1 MPDNDQAD
9 AAGSSELL
17 PEHGAS
23 ASTDQTPRSSFP
35 PIRTL
40 PMLRPLHWIALGWR
54 DLRATGGRSLFY
66 GLFFAAMGLLLSV
79 VLAHAPAYLSA
90 LTCGFLLLGP
100 FLALGLYDLSRRL
113 EQRQS
118 GLLPTLFS
126 MQGRWSNIGVLALV
140 LAVVMMVWA
149 RASLIV
155 FALFYNRGMPSIEG
169 FLQQLL
175 SIDNLRFIVVYV
187 VRRRLVRQPGVCD
200 QLGFDPADAGPRY
213 RCSHRHHH
221 QHRRLAEKYSGGT
234 GMGPADYRLYRDR
247 LCHLVCRPD
256 RDDAADRPCDLACV
270 PGCCRTGSRKRVRP
284 FDFAQTYCI
293 KSARPTGLLVWR
305 ALCNK

>member
-1 MPDNDQAD
+1 MPDKDEAD
-9 AAGSSELL
+9 VAATSEPLPENGAAAG
-17 PEHGAS
+17 
-23 ASTDQTPRSSFP
+23 QTPPSSFP
-35 PIRTL
+35 PICTV

-54 DLRATGGRSLFY
+54 DLRATGGQSLFY
-66 GLFFAAMGLLLSV
+66 GLFFAGMGLLLSV

-169 FLQQLL
+169 FLLQLL
-175 SIDNLRFIVVYV
+175 SIDNLRFITAYFFIGALFASLVFAVSWVSIPLMLDRDTDAVSAIIISIGALLKNIPAALVWGLLIIACTVIGFATWYV
-187 VRRRLVRQPGVCD
+187 GLIVTMPLIGH
-200 QLGFDPADAGPRY
+200 ATWHA
-213 RCSHRHHH
+213 
-221 QHRRLAEKYSGGT
+221 
-234 GMGPADYRLYRDR
+234 YRD
-247 LCHLVCRPD
+247 VVGQ
-256 RDDAADRPCDLACV
+256 AAENV
-270 PGCCRTGSRKRVRP
+270 
-284 FDFAQTYCI
+284 
-293 KSARPTGLLVWR
+293 ARP
-305 ALCNK
+305 

>member
-1 MPDNDQAD
+1 MPEND
-9 AAGSSELL
+9 AADRAASSQLL
-17 PEHGAS
+17 PDKTDKTEKDGA
-23 ASTDQTPRSSFP
+23 ASPGKSPLSSFP
-35 PIRTL
+35 PIRTM
-40 PMLRPLHWIALGWR
+40 PMLQPLRWLALGWR

-66 GLFFAAMGLLLSV
+66 GLFFAGMGMLLST

-100 FLALGLYDLSRRL
+100 FLALGLYDMSRRL

-169 FLQQLL
+169 FLLQLL
-175 SIDNLRFIVVYV
+175 SIDNLRFIAVYFCVGALFAALVFAISWVSIPLMLDRDTDAVTAIIISIGAVLKNIPAALVWGLLIIACTAIGFATWYIGLIVTMPLIGHATWHAYRDVV
-187 VRRRLVRQPGVCD
+187 
-200 QLGFDPADAGPRY
+200 
-213 RCSHRHHH
+213 
-221 QHRRLAEKYSGGT
+221 
-234 GMGPADYRLYRDR
+234 GPAR
-247 LCHLVCRPD
+247 
-256 RDDAADRPCDLACV
+256 
-270 PGCCRTGSRKRVRP
+270 
-284 FDFAQTYCI
+284 Q
-293 KSARPTGLLVWR
+293 R
-305 ALCNK
+305 AG

>member
-1 MPDNDQAD
+1 MPDHDEAD
-9 AAGSSELL
+9 VNPGSNRFAAEGPPVGS
-17 PEHGAS
+17 G
-23 ASTDQTPRSSFP
+23 QTPPSSFP
-35 PIRTL
+35 PIRTI
-40 PMLRPLHWIALGWR
+40 PVLRPLRWIALGWR
-54 DLRATGGRSLFY
+54 DLRATGGQSLFY
-66 GLFFAAMGLLLSV
+66 GLFFAGMGLLLSM

-113 EQRQS
+113 EQSQS

-175 SIDNLRFIVVYV
+175 SVDNLRFISVYFVVGALFAGLVFAVSWVSIPLMLDRDTDAVTAIIISIGALLKNIPAALVWGLLIIACTAIGFATWYV
-187 VRRRLVRQPGVCD
+187 GLIVTMPLIGH
-200 QLGFDPADAGPRY
+200 ATWHA
-213 RCSHRHHH
+213 
-221 QHRRLAEKYSGGT
+221 
-234 GMGPADYRLYRDR
+234 YRD
-247 LCHLVCRPD
+247 VVGYA
-256 RDDAADRPCDLACV
+256 DDQCTKP
-270 PGCCRTGSRKRVRP
+270 
-284 FDFAQTYCI
+284 
-293 KSARPTGLLVWR
+293 
-305 ALCNK
+305 

>member
-1 MPDNDQAD
+1 MPDNDEVDA
-9 AAGSSELL
+9 AAGSEAAI
-17 PEHGAS
+17 PNAAEDGAGQGAPS
-23 ASTDQTPRSSFP
+23 PFP

-54 DLRATGGRSLFY
+54 DLLATGGRSLFY
-66 GLFFAAMGLLLSV
+66 GLFFAGMGLLLKV

-126 MQGRWSNIGVLALV
+126 LQGRWSNIGVLALV

-155 FALFYNRGMPSIEG
+155 FALFYNRGMPSIDG
-169 FLQQLL
+169 FLLQLL
-175 SIDNLRFIVVYV
+175 SLDSLRFLIAYVLVGGLFASLVFAVSWVSIPLMLDRDTDAVTAIIISIGAMLKNIPAALVWGLLIIACTVIGFATWYLGLIVTMP
-187 VRRRLVRQPGVCD
+187 LIGH
-200 QLGFDPADAGPRY
+200 ATWHA
-213 RCSHRHHH
+213 
-221 QHRRLAEKYSGGT
+221 
-234 GMGPADYRLYRDR
+234 YRD
-247 LCHLVCRPD
+247 VVGPD
-256 RDDAADRPCDLACV
+256 RENAA
-270 PGCCRTGSRKRVRP
+270 
-284 FDFAQTYCI
+284 
-293 KSARPTGLLVWR
+293 
-305 ALCNK
+305 

>member
-1 MPDNDQAD
+1 MPEND
-9 AAGSSELL
+9 
-17 PEHGAS
+17 AS
-23 ASTDQTPRSSFP
+23 ASPGNTDPSSFPPSFP
-35 PIRTL
+35 PIRTV
-40 PMLRPLHWIALGWR
+40 PMLRPLRWIALGWG

-66 GLFFAAMGLLLSV
+66 GLFFAGMGWLLSA

-118 GLLPTLFS
+118 GLLPSLFS

-169 FLQQLL
+169 FLLQLL
-175 SIDNLRFIVVYV
+175 SVDNLNFIAVYFFVGGLFAGLVFAVSWVSIPLMLDRDTDAVTAIIISIGALLKNIPAALVWGLLIIAATAIGFATWYAGLIVTMPLIGHATWHAYRDVV
-187 VRRRLVRQPGVCD
+187 
-200 QLGFDPADAGPRY
+200 
-213 RCSHRHHH
+213 
-221 QHRRLAEKYSGGT
+221 
-234 GMGPADYRLYRDR
+234 GPAGE
-247 LCHLVCRPD
+247 P
-256 RDDAADRPCDLACV
+256 
-270 PGCCRTGSRKRVRP
+270 
-284 FDFAQTYCI
+284 
-293 KSARPTGLLVWR
+293 
-305 ALCNK
+305 

>member
-1 MPDNDQAD
+1 MPDHDEAD
-9 AAGSSELL
+9 RARAKL
-17 PEHGAS
+17 PMENGAS
-23 ASTDQTPRSSFP
+23 TGSGPARPSPFP
-35 PIRTL
+35 PIRTVPL
-40 PMLRPLHWIALGWR
+40 LRPLRWIALGWR

-66 GLFFAAMGLLLSV
+66 GLCFAGMGLLLSG

-126 MQGRWSNIGVLALV
+126 MRGRWSNVGVLALV

-169 FLQQLL
+169 FLLQLL
-175 SIDNLRFIVVYV
+175 SIDNLRFIAVYFCVGAVFAGLVFAISWVSIPLMLDRDTDAVTAIISSIGALLKNIPAALVWGLLIIACTAIGFATWHLGLIVTMPLIGHATWHAYRDVV
-187 VRRRLVRQPGVCD
+187 
-200 QLGFDPADAGPRY
+200 
-213 RCSHRHHH
+213 
-221 QHRRLAEKYSGGT
+221 
-234 GMGPADYRLYRDR
+234 GPAE
-247 LCHLVCRPD
+247 
-256 RDDAADRPCDLACV
+256 
-270 PGCCRTGSRKRVRP
+270 T
-284 FDFAQTYCI
+284 
-293 KSARPTGLLVWR
+293 
-305 ALCNK
+305 